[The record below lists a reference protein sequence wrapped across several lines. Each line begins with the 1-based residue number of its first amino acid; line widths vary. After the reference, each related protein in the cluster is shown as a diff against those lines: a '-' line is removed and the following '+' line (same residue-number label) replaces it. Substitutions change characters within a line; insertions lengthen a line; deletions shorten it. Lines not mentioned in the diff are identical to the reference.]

1 MRGTRGALAAT
12 LAIVA
17 GALSIAGA
25 SPVQAGSN
33 TAQLEAQRA
42 QLLQQLAA
50 LTPAREAASQALQTA
65 EAAYSHETAGLSQ
78 ARSQL
83 TSLNTQL
90 ANLAAQIDQDR
101 AQEAAAR
108 SALAALARASYESAS
123 DNTLVTAVLSAK
135 DFNAAMNSL
144 SATATVTTEIQGLE
158 TTLARAEQD
167 LLTKQRTAQADFAQ
181 ASALENKLAD
191 ESSQIMAT
199 VYARDQAV
207 AALSGPARQ
216 IAAQIAQIDNELS
229 GQAVPTSGSC
239 SNRFAY
245 GECTWY
251 VATRRCIPWGG
262 NADSWYYN
270 AAAMG
275 YREGSV
281 PEVGAVA
288 VWWPGRGG
296 ASWLGHVAYVEA
308 VGPADGIPA
317 GSFEVSEM
325 NWAAWDRVDY
335 RVVQNDPS
343 VIQGFIY

>member
-1 MRGTRGALAAT
+1 MVGVLGM
-12 LAIVA
+12 
-17 GALSIAGA
+17 AGA
-25 SPVQAGSN
+25 SPVQAGST
-33 TAQLEAQRA
+33 TAQLQAERA

-65 EAAYSHETAGLSQ
+65 EAAYSRETASLTQ
-78 ARSQL
+78 ARAQL

-90 ANLAAQIDQDR
+90 ANLAAEINQDR
-101 AQEAAAR
+101 NQEASAR
-108 SALAALARASYESAS
+108 SALAALARATYESAS

-144 SATATVTTEIQGLE
+144 SETATVTTEIQGLE
-158 TTLARAEQD
+158 TTLNQAEQD
-167 LLTKQRTAQADFAQ
+167 LLAKQSTVQADFAQ
-181 ASALENKLAD
+181 ASALENKLST
-191 ESSQIMAT
+191 ESSQLMAI

-207 AALSGPARQ
+207 AELNGPARQ
-216 IAAQIAQIDNELS
+216 IAAQIAEIDNQLS
-229 GQAVPTSGSC
+229 GQDVPSSGSC

-262 NADSWYYN
+262 NADAWYYN
-270 AAAMG
+270 AATMG
-275 YREGSV
+275 YKEGSV

-296 ASWLGHVAYVEA
+296 ASWVGHVAYVEA
-308 VGPADGIPA
+308 VGPASGIPA
-317 GSFEVSEM
+317 GAFEVSEM
-325 NWAAWDRVDY
+325 NWNAWDRVDY